1 MKIDEKIRR
10 YGIYRN
16 EEPLAICSKC
26 KYELYYLDLI
36 LPFKCKCHDNKKSSK
51 MIHFSNLY
59 NKLDFK
65 EDFSIINNRLNKY
78 INRAKKIII
87 KIITLFFLLI

>member
-36 LPFKCKCHDNKKSSK
+36 LPFK
-51 MIHFSNLY
+51 
-59 NKLDFK
+59 
-65 EDFSIINNRLNKY
+65 
-78 INRAKKIII
+78 
-87 KIITLFFLLI
+87 